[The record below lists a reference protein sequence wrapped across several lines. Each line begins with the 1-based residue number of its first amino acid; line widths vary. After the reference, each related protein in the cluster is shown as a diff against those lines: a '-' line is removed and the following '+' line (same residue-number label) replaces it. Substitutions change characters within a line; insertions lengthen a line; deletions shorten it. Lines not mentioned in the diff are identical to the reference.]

1 MSDVNV
7 SAVDEHLFRR
17 EAGRMVAALT
27 RIFGTHN
34 LALAEDVTQDAL
46 CRALEVWS
54 FHGVPENPGAWLMMT
69 AKNRAL
75 DVLRRERTALKV
87 APELGR
93 LLETEWA
100 LRPVVEELFADHE
113 IEDDVLR
120 MMFTCVSPRIAED
133 AQIALVLN
141 VVSGFAAPEIAH
153 AFLSSRAAIEKRL
166 SRAKA
171 TLAESRSLFDL
182 SGNAEITSRLD
193 AVLRALYVMFSEGY
207 HGAHPESA
215 VREDLCAEAMRLV
228 AILAKRSPT
237 ATPRTH
243 ALAALMAL
251 HAARLPARR
260 DACGDLNPLLAQ
272 DRSRWDRELIA
283 SGLRYL
289 EMSAT
294 GDELTDY
301 HVEAAIAAE
310 HTTAARAEDTPWA
323 RIVTHYDRLFAMR
336 PTPVV
341 ALNRAIAIAQRD
353 GPEQGLAAIDAI
365 DGKSRLESYPFFFAA
380 MGELSRRLGRE
391 KDARAHFERALATAR
406 NPEERR
412 FFTSRLT

>member
-1 MSDVNV
+1 MTTTI
-7 SAVDEHLFRR
+7 DEHLFRR
-17 EAGRMVAALT
+17 EAGRLVAALT

-34 LALAEDVTQDAL
+34 LALAEDVVQDAL

-54 FHGVPENPGAWLMMT
+54 FHGVPENPGGWLMTT

-75 DVLRRERTALKV
+75 DVLRRERTARDF

-93 LLETEWA
+93 LLETEWTMS
-100 LRPVVEELFADHE
+100 PTVEGLFAQHE

-133 AQIALVLN
+133 AQVALVLN
-141 VVSGFAAPEIAH
+141 VVSGFGASEIAH
-153 AFLSSRAAIEKRL
+153 AFLSSEAAIEKRL

-171 TLAESRSLFDL
+171 TLAESKSLFEVAG
-182 SGNAEITSRLD
+182 SERIASRLD
-193 AVLRALYVMFSEGY
+193 AVQRALYVLFSEGY

-215 VREDLCAEAMRLV
+215 VRSDLCDEAMRLV
-228 AILAKRSPT
+228 ELLARHATT
-237 ATPRTH
+237 ATPKTH

-251 HAARLPARR
+251 HAARLPARL
-260 DACGDLNPLLAQ
+260 DAAGDLSPLLEQ
-272 DRSRWDRELIA
+272 DRSRWNRELIA
-283 SGLRYL
+283 TGVRYL
-289 EMSAT
+289 EASAT
-294 GDELTDY
+294 GDSISVY

-310 HTTAARAEDTPWA
+310 HTTAARSEDTQWV
-323 RIVTHYDRLFAMR
+323 RIVQHYDRLFEMQ

-353 GPEQGLAAIDAI
+353 GPSAGLDAIDAI
-365 DGKSRLESYPFFFAA
+365 EGKSRLESYPFYFAA
-380 MGELSRRLGRE
+380 KAELERRRGNVAIARE
-391 KDARAHFERALATAR
+391 NFERALEHAR

-412 FFTSRLT
+412 FFQSRIE